1 MFYLKNKDKLK
12 GVDHT
17 MTKSILAVLRGEQIK
32 GYPTLKDIKDRT
44 ELYGI
49 EF

>member
-1 MFYLKNKDKLK
+1 M
-12 GVDHT
+12 
-17 MTKSILAVLRGEQIK
+17 MKSILAVLRGEQIK
-32 GYPTLKDIKDRT
+32 DYPTLEDIKYRT